1 MAELTCGEERCG
13 RCTGTREISPA
24 ASNEEPYSSGAHST
38 RERPMANAR
47 QAWWLSRDRFEGMVP
62 SGIDQRRMGGLYR
75 VDGSGANEDPAIDRS
90 IETPLETSYN
100 CPVWP
105 RSKP

>member
-1 MAELTCGEERCG
+1 
-13 RCTGTREISPA
+13 
-24 ASNEEPYSSGAHST
+24 
-38 RERPMANAR
+38 MANAR

-75 VDGSGANEDPAIDRS
+75 VDGSGASEDPAIDRS

-100 CPVWP
+100 CPVCP
-105 RSKP
+105 RSKPTLCMTVCDETARRIVGCQRGVHE